1 MPTNLVTLPPVV
13 RTALYYV
20 LALANAV
27 LVPLTASGR
36 VDPDISLI
44 VVGISGVFGF
54 TLAASN
60 VSKPVAQDVGSVYV
74 NVVGDPQETAETIAR
89 RVAHILPVNP
99 PVDPPV
105 TARRPFTE

>member
-13 RTALYYV
+13 RTVLYYV

-36 VDPDISLI
+36 VDPDVSLI
-44 VVGISGVFGF
+44 VVGVSGVFGF

-60 VSKPVAQDVGSVYV
+60 VSRAPGEVEVDGV
-74 NVVGDPQETAETIAR
+74 R
-89 RVAHILPVNP
+89 HAHILPVNP
-99 PVDPPV
+99 PV
-105 TARRPFTE
+105 TR

>member
-1 MPTNLVTLPPVV
+1 MPTNLVALPPVV
-13 RTALYYV
+13 RTVLYYA

-36 VDPDISLI
+36 VDPDLALI

-60 VSKPVAQDVGSVYV
+60 V
-74 NVVGDPQETAETIAR
+74 TR
-89 RVAHILPVNP
+89 P
-99 PVDPPV
+99 P
-105 TARRPFTE
+105 AA